1 MFADE
6 RLPRRIGS
14 AHGRRLETVT
24 IQNSGDGAWTEGDS
38 QLGQPTLDAVLT
50 PGRILNGH
58 PDDHLLDFVTRR
70 RLTGSGFLDAQ
81 LPLSIS

>member
-14 AHGRRLETVT
+14 ADGRRLETVT
-24 IQNSGDGAWTEGDS
+24 IQNSGDGACTEGDS
-38 QLGQPTLDAVLT
+38 QIGQLTLDAVLT

-70 RLTGSGFLDAQ
+70 RLPGPGLGNAQ
-81 LPLSIS
+81 LPL